1 LRTMRS
7 PIMAARRASAGIA
20 CCTSFDAATSAWRVI
35 APMVSAL
42 PSTLMPLS
50 SGTPLKS
57 ITSAGA
63 NEEGLPKLAI
73 VRADAKLCH
82 LQARGD
88 GGVSMHSSILTNTRT
103 RRRTIGQS
111 FSTRF
116 DFPTGSFPGLTR
128 WKNYEGIVPIVPL
141 HERPKRAMA
150 NYHILWEAE
159 WSKEVPVDPFLLRRI
174 GKSDMWLVLAMWD
187 LTEVERAALAAR
199 L

>member
-1 LRTMRS
+1 MHHVPLTIAKDTARDLWRAYQKHKYYST
-7 PIMAARRASAGIA
+7 PIDKEIMSAYKKLAQGKL
-20 CCTSFDAATSAWRVI
+20 VI
-35 APMVSAL
+35 KAL
-42 PSTLMPLS
+42 E
-50 SGTPLKS
+50 S

-88 GGVSMHSSILTNTRT
+88 GGVSMHSSILTNSRT

-174 GKSDMWLVLAMWD
+174 GKADMWLVLAMWD